1 MRLPSGTLAVFLAA
15 AFSTAALAQ
24 PQVAAQSW
32 PARPLRVI
40 VPERAG
46 SAPDAAARVICERL
60 SQVLREPVRVE
71 DRGDDETAGAQAA
84 ARAAPDGYTLFF
96 APAQALVI
104 EPYISSLVPY
114 SPEDDFASVAMVGL
128 SPFVVAV
135 NPELNVKS
143 LADLVALA
151 REAPGRLAYAS
162 QGLLTLP
169 GMLGEM
175 LRVRTGIELMP
186 VPYRSGQGV
195 GDTISG
201 RTHLTIQGI
210 AAIAAAVHSG
220 QLRAIA
226 VSSARRLPGLKD
238 VPTLSETFP
247 GFEFNDWFAI
257 VAPAGTPGGAIQR
270 LNLEMNSLLLDPDIE
285 QRLRAL
291 GIFTQ
296 GTSAPDQVDAFLA
309 SERASWRQTVREL
322 RIEP

>member
-1 MRLPSGTLAVFLAA
+1 LL
-15 AFSTAALAQ
+15 AALALAAG
-24 PQVAAQSW
+24 PAAAQSW
-32 PARPLRVI
+32 PARPLRMI

-46 SAPDAAARVICERL
+46 SAPDSAARVICERL
-60 SQVLREPVRVE
+60 SQVLRQPVRVE

-104 EPYISSLVPY
+104 EQYISAFVPY

-210 AAIAAAVHSG
+210 AAIAAAVNSG

-291 GIFTQ
+291 GIFTE
-296 GTSAPDQVDAFLA
+296 GTSAPDQVDAFFA
-309 SERASWRQTVREL
+309 RERASWRQTAREL
-322 RIEP
+322 KIEP